1 MTRNDILRLIN
12 SIEMKYLTPGDT
24 LFEIG
29 DASNSFYIVIFGKLE
44 LYLPN
49 PEIGSSKILR
59 KKIESEIEIVN
70 KSIAIREEDMTFK
83 SSMMN
88 EDIDRLK
95 KKKQALSEE
104 AEALQ

>member
-1 MTRNDILRLIN
+1 MSRSDMLRLIN

-29 DASNSFYIVIFGKLE
+29 DASNAFYVVICGRLE

-59 KKIESEIEIVN
+59 KKIENEIDLVN
-70 KSIAIREEDMTFK
+70 KSIAIREEDLSFK
-83 SSMMN
+83 STMLS
-88 EDIDRLK
+88 EDLERLK
-95 KKKQALSEE
+95 KKK
-104 AEALQ
+104 